1 MDNTTTIWIIVAAC
15 AVAIGIIV
23 ALVAQRRAR
32 LRSALLEQQFGPE
45 YDRAVSELGSRAR
58 AEQELSERARRVE
71 DFHLTELS
79 ASDRARFTV
88 AWSRV
93 QAQFVDDPAVAV
105 RNANILINDVM
116 RARGYPSED
125 FEQRVADLSALHPTV
140 VQHYRAARALSLSS
154 REAQI
159 DTEDLRQAVVHY
171 RFLFADLLAEPNVM
185 SAHAHAH
192 AHA

>member
-1 MDNTTTIWIIVAAC
+1 MDNTTTIWIIVAVC
-15 AVAIGIIV
+15 AVALGLIV

-32 LRSALLEQQFGPE
+32 LRHAQLEQQFGPE

-58 AEQELSERARRVE
+58 AEHELAARARRVE
-71 DFHLTELS
+71 HFHLTELS
-79 ASDRARFTV
+79 ASERARFAA

-105 RNANILINDVM
+105 RNANLLINDVM
-116 RARGYPSED
+116 RARGYPNED

-140 VQHYRAARALSLSS
+140 VQHYRAAHALSQSS
-154 REAQI
+154 SDGQI
-159 DTEDLRQAVVHY
+159 NTEDLRQAVVHY

-185 SAHAHAH
+185 SGAVHAHA
-192 AHA
+192 